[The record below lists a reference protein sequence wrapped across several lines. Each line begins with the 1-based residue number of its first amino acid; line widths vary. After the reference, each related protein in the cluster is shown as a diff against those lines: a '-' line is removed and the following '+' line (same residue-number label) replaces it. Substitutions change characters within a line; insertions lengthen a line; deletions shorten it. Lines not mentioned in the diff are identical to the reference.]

1 LHLQALFSE
10 GISGFPWYLY
20 AGAGGLLFLFGKTVA
35 SIATDAIQAIEVEDA
50 AEAAALEL
58 KESDSKAK
66 DKPLM

>member
-1 LHLQALFSE
+1 
-10 GISGFPWYLY
+10 LY

-50 AEAAALEL
+50 AEAAALAL